1 MIFMNNNEIYDY
13 DDLEAR
19 AREIIEILTK
29 KNVSMEDIMQLS
41 SKTEEEIIEIR
52 KELGLCDVEK

>member
-1 MIFMNNNEIYDY
+1 MNNNEIYDY

-29 KNVSMEDIMQLS
+29 KNVPMEDIMQLS

-52 KELGLCDVEK
+52 KELGLCDGEK

>member
-1 MIFMNNNEIYDY
+1 MNNNEIYDY

-29 KNVSMEDIMQLS
+29 KNVPMEDIMQLS
-41 SKTEEEIIEIR
+41 SKSEKEIIEIR

>member
-1 MIFMNNNEIYDY
+1 MNNNEIYDY

-29 KNVSMEDIMQLS
+29 KNVPMEDIMQLS

>member
-1 MIFMNNNEIYDY
+1 MNNNEIYDY

-29 KNVSMEDIMQLS
+29 KNVPMEDIMQLS
-41 SKTEEEIIEIR
+41 SKSEKEIIEIR
-52 KELGLCDVEK
+52 KELGLCDGEK

>member
-1 MIFMNNNEIYDY
+1 MNNNEIYDY

-29 KNVSMEDIMQLS
+29 KNVPMEDIMQLS
-41 SKTEEEIIEIR
+41 SKSEEEIIEIR
-52 KELGLCDVEK
+52 KELGLCDGEK